1 MEKLNIGTDEIAAHN
16 LLIAFGIDPAAGNL
30 EEAAKHF
37 RTHRESAERLQM
49 EAAAESLLKH
59 LETAF
64 MEHNELQKGEQG
76 TGYAAAE
83 QEAMNWFFDNAPKY
97 LDIPSVSKGKLLRA
111 MVRDQN
117 RKRAAVAH
125 KRL

>member
-64 MEHNELQKGEQG
+64 MEHKNISTISQKR
-76 TGYAAAE
+76 
-83 QEAMNWFFDNAPKY
+83 NCPRSR
-97 LDIPSVSKGKLLRA
+97 PSGHLRSITT
-111 MVRDQN
+111 
-117 RKRAAVAH
+117 
-125 KRL
+125 